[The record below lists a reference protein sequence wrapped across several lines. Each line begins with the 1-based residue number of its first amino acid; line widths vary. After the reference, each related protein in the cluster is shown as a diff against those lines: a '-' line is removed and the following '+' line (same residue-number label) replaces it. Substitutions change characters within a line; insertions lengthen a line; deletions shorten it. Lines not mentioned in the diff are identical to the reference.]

1 MLGVV
6 EATHEVADEP
16 PPPPLACGTH
26 ADVSN
31 SFSTAVVKEPPQFGD
46 DAYVTNVRCAEF
58 RHARRI
64 EDVELVCTHASAGRE
79 RCGAAVSW
87 RWRRRRRQRRQ
98 RRPPH
103 AAASLHCS
111 AARPARTQVVV
122 RARRVD
128 VGEGPP
134 LQAPLCGQLRCWKK
148 SAAAHA
154 ARRHRQRIAG
164 ETYHQSYM

>member
-31 SFSTAVVKEPPQFGD
+31 SFSTAVVKKPPQFGD

-64 EDVELVCTHASAGRE
+64 EDVELVCTHVSAGRA

-87 RWRRRRRQRRQ
+87 RWRRRRRQRRHW
-98 RRPPH
+98 RPSH

-128 VGEGPP
+128 VVGEGGP
-134 LQAPLCGQLRCWKK
+134 
-148 SAAAHA
+148 SAAGA
-154 ARRHRQRIAG
+154 ALRPTALLEEVCRRA
-164 ETYHQSYM
+164 